1 MKARVQMITPNSSSV
16 DSVDVGKKRK
26 SVRPRS
32 LIWEHFEKYED
43 SNGTRRAKCNYCGS
57 SYAADSSLNGTSSLG
72 AHLKKCKKYPCNVE
86 TKQAKIAFQNISKD
100 HIIINA
106 WRFDQEGCRK
116 ALAKMILV
124 DELPFSFVEMEG
136 FRHFINVIQPSFRIP
151 SRRTITRDCFEL
163 FLEEKKNLKLFFKE
177 TRLRVCLT
185 TDTWTSIQ
193 RINYM
198 CLTAH
203 FIDKNW
209 NLQKR
214 ILNFSPISS
223 HKGDDMAI
231 VITKCLLDW
240 GLDKVFT
247 ITVDNAS
254 SNDTT
259 VKEMSNQLSK
269 WGSNLMDGKH
279 LHVRCVAHI
288 INLIV
293 QDGLKEVG
301 DSVRRVRQA
310 IRYIRQSP
318 ARIKKFKDCC
328 ELEKITSKKS
338 LCLDVVTRWNS
349 TYLMLKVALE
359 FENAFVS
366 YGIHDPGLL
375 DHLLTHVCEDGKD
388 VGALT
393 SVDWENVRKMEKFL
407 EAFYNLTLRVSGSSY
422 VTSNIH
428 FHEIGELSCVL
439 KLLAENDDS
448 VLATMAKRMK
458 FKFDKYRG
466 APGKMNKMIFIACV
480 LDPRFKFDYV
490 AFVLS
495 KMYGQ
500 EKGEQLRVEIKLYM
514 TSLFEGYKKVTSK
527 MSQGSSTSKVEPSGI
542 NIGNIHKR
550 TLIQQEYLRH
560 KAESGNMDAKIELD
574 RYLDEDV
581 DVANEHFDILLWW
594 KINSSKFPTL
604 AEMARDVL
612 AIPISTVAS
621 ENAFSTGG
629 RVLDSFRSSLTP
641 RLVQALICLQDWFRK
656 ESSPIKVEEDLDHLE
671 EIESDLINIRRDSCI
686 GRDSCITNI

>member
-1 MKARVQMITPNSSSV
+1 MIDESKSSNANAPNSSSA

-32 LIWEHFEKYED
+32 LVWEHFEKYED
-43 SNGTRRAKCNYCGS
+43 SNGTPRAKCNYCGS

-72 AHLKKCKKYPCNVE
+72 AHLKKCKKYPCNLE

-100 HIIINA
+100 QVTINA

-136 FRHFINVIQPSFRIP
+136 FRHFINVIQPLFRIP

-163 FLEEKKNLKLFFKE
+163 FVEEKKNLKLFFKE
-177 TRLRVCLT
+177 THLRVCLT

-209 NLQKR
+209 ILQKR

-259 VKEMSNQLSK
+259 VKEMSNQFNK

-318 ARIKKFKDCC
+318 ARIKRFKDCC
-328 ELEKITSKKS
+328 EIEKITSKNS

-349 TYLMLKVALE
+349 TYLMLKTALK

-393 SVDWENVRKMEKFL
+393 SGDWENVRKMEKFL
-407 EAFYNLTLRVSGSSY
+407 ETFYNLTLRVSGSLY

-428 FHEIGELSCVL
+428 FHEIGELSCAL
-439 KLLAENDDS
+439 NLLVESDDS
-448 VLATMAKRMK
+448 VLAMMAKRMK
-458 FKFDKYRG
+458 SKFDKYWG
-466 APGKMNKMIFIACV
+466 APEKMNKMIFIACV

-490 AFVLS
+490 AFVLL

-514 TSLFEGYKKVTSK
+514 TSLFEEYRKVTSK

-542 NIGNIHKR
+542 NTGNIHKR
-550 TLIQQEYLRH
+550 TLIQQEYLRY
-560 KAESGNMDAKIELD
+560 KAESGNMDAKTELD
-574 RYLDEDV
+574 KYLDEDV
-581 DVANEHFDILLWW
+581 EVANENFDILLWW
-594 KINSSKFPTL
+594 KVNSSKFPTL
-604 AEMARDVL
+604 AEMTRDVL

-621 ENAFSTGG
+621 ESAFSTGG

-641 RLVQALICLQDWFRK
+641 RLVQALICLQDWFRRNLLPLK
-656 ESSPIKVEEDLDHLE
+656 
-671 EIESDLINIRRDSCI
+671 
-686 GRDSCITNI
+686 